1 MRKRA
6 SALPN
11 DWLGLILR
19 SNSSSPCCLPSAPL
33 APKQLHNS
41 IHSAP
46 AYAPPLSLSFAR
58 VAWIVARVLGW
69 WRRYVLRRLPVD
81 EQEYLYT
88 MRPDLEK
95 RRTLES
101 INYE

>member
-1 MRKRA
+1 
-6 SALPN
+6 
-11 DWLGLILR
+11 
-19 SNSSSPCCLPSAPL
+19 
-33 APKQLHNS
+33 
-41 IHSAP
+41 
-46 AYAPPLSLSFAR
+46 